1 MPTFVKVL
9 LWMLGIVIFVICWA
23 IAAFAFKA
31 KLREKYEN
39 EED

>member
-9 LWMLGIVIFVICWA
+9 LWMLGIVIFVLVWA
-23 IAAFAFKA
+23 ISAFAIKA

>member
-9 LWMLGIVIFVICWA
+9 LWIFGIVVFAFVWA
-23 IAAFAFKA
+23 ISAFAIKA
-31 KLREKYEN
+31 KLRENSEN